1 MDCGCRVER
10 RHCFRIS
17 RVLQSA
23 VAAPLRRRSPWGP
36 RSLAGQFANG
46 LVTSSPTM
54 AQATCAGMVSYPG
67 ASVPPWAGSVV
78 NFPLNRPAT
87 SRILPA
93 IEVFAR
99 GDLDRT
105 NLQACWSS
113 TLSCLDSFGSVIP
126 IAEAWIRRVDSTAHE
141 QVVSLATAYIGKGP
155 R

>member
-1 MDCGCRVER
+1 MDCGGRVER

-23 VAAPLRRRSPWGP
+23 VAAPLCRRSPWGP

-46 LVTSSPTM
+46 LVTSSLTM
-54 AQATCAGMVSYPG
+54 AQAICIGMVSYPG
-67 ASVPPWAGSVV
+67 ASVPPWAGSLV

-99 GDLDRT
+99 GDLDR
-105 NLQACWSS
+105 ASPRVCWSS
-113 TLSCLDSFGSVIP
+113 TLSCLDSFGSMIP
-126 IAEAWIRRVDSTAHE
+126 TAEAWIRRVDSTAHE
-141 QVVSLATAYIGKGP
+141 QVVSLATACNDRGQ